1 MTRTGLPMPPQE
13 PDFQPF
19 VMIRLPPPGCMERCP
34 SRRLASF
41 AVVLALVSLFAIP
54 ASSAAQV
61 GTTTDILTGTV
72 TDPAGHPIEGADIE
86 AMSLETEISRHAHT
100 NDKGRYT
107 IVFPDGGGQ
116 YRLTV
121 RFIGMAPSVQPV
133 ARQADEDRLVS
144 NVQMSA
150 TATRLATVTVQAR
163 RNNGRGNRRT
173 PGSTERDISSEMAA
187 RLPID
192 ASDLNA
198 LATLAPGVV
207 GIDGTD
213 STDAAFSVAGLRPT
227 ANSVTLD
234 GLSFGSGSVPQ
245 DAVRSTQ
252 VVTSTYDVARGEF
265 SGGLVASTT
274 RGGTN
279 VPEGS
284 FTYTLRDQSM
294 AWGAGDSSLS
304 AAYTQNQLG
313 GGFGGPIVKD
323 KLFVFGAVQGRWRD
337 NSLPSLLNV
346 NPAVLQRLGVNGD
359 SLSRFLSLVGGAG
372 VRPDLPNIP
381 PERDADNTLGLLRA
395 DWLLSDNQ
403 TLMVRGDWRDVT
415 QNPTRVSQFALPQT
429 GGTSDETGG
438 GVMAVLT
445 SYFGGSFINELRT
458 YWSRDH
464 RSADPFMDLPN
475 GRVQVASQLTDSLN
489 GISALAFGGSN
500 GLPQRTN
507 NTSFES
513 TEELSWLPGSGTH
526 RIKAGLYYDRTRYD
540 QDVTTNEF
548 GTYFYSSLA
557 GLADGQPAEFTR
569 TLAPSIRAGTSENA
583 AFYLGDIWRMG
594 RVLQLTYGARVEG
607 AAESGAPAFNPL
619 VDSLF
624 DRRTDHFPSEISVSP
639 RVGFTAL
646 FGGGGGFA
654 STIVRGGVGEFR
666 SPTPSGLFAAAQ
678 GATGLPGTESQLVC
692 IGDQVPTPDWA
703 SFELDPSTIPTQ
715 CLGGAGT
722 TFNQSQPNVVVF
734 DPAFTSPRAWRASL
748 GVQRRVFDRI
758 GLNIDANW
766 TRGISQYGFSDLNLD
781 TVPKFRLADEHN
793 RPVYVTPSDI
803 DPSSGVVNSAASR
816 LHPELGDVIQVQ
828 SNLHSESGQV
838 TLGVNG
844 FTDNGAVYSIS
855 YTFTKARDQSSF
867 SCCSATAGFGSPT
880 TSGNP
885 NQSGWSNSS
894 FQREHAFIGTFTVPI
909 NPAIELTSIARM
921 SSGAPFT
928 PLVASDIN
936 GDGARNDRAF
946 IFDPAAT
953 ADTAV
958 ANAMRRVL
966 ANSSSSVRDC
976 LLSQIGAVAAR
987 NSCSGPWQPAFD
999 IQLNI
1004 RPNVLGLDRRLTLS
1018 IVTTNLISGVDELL
1032 HGANGAHGWG
1042 AVRLPDPTLLFV
1054 RGFDQATSSYV
1065 YAVNERFGSTSASAS
1080 AFRVPFQIG
1089 FQGHFAL
1096 GPDRTRDRL
1105 RAAFGGGG
1113 RGGHGGGNQP
1123 NTGPGTATDFAS
1135 RLGRGFTNPVTAIIT
1150 LKDSLHLT
1158 PEQVAQLT
1166 PIAAQLEAKN
1176 DSVQAAIR
1184 KKVDN
1189 AGSNAD
1195 PRALLL
1201 SIRPRLTDARQARAH
1216 ALDAVKKVLT
1226 QAQWNSL
1233 PDQLKSTGR
1242 GGAPRQ
1248 P

>member
-1 MTRTGLPMPPQE
+1 MKT
-13 PDFQPF
+13 FH
-19 VMIRLPPPGCMERCP
+19 PGCANFRC
-34 SRRLASF
+34 RTAALA
-41 AVVLALVSLFAIP
+41 AALCVVALVVSATG
-54 ASSAAQV
+54 AAAQV

-72 TDPAGHPIEGADIE
+72 TDPTGHPIEGADVE
-86 AMSLETEISRHAHT
+86 AMSLETEISRHTHT
-100 NDKGRYT
+100 NEKGRYT

-116 YRLTV
+116 YRVTV
-121 RFIGMAPSVQPV
+121 RFIGMAPSVAQV
-133 ARQADEDRLVS
+133 ARQADEDRLVTD
-144 NVQMSA
+144 VQMSP
-150 TATRLATVTVQAR
+150 TAQRLATVTVNAR
-163 RNNGRGNRRT
+163 RNTGRGNQRT
-173 PGSTERDISSEMAA
+173 PGSTERDITSEMAA
-187 RLPID
+187 RLPVD

-207 GIDGTD
+207 GLDATD

-227 ANSVTLD
+227 ANSLTLD
-234 GLSFGSGSVPQ
+234 GLSFGSGNGAVPQ

-252 VVTSTYDVARGEF
+252 VITSTYDVARGEF

-284 FTYTLRDQSM
+284 FTYALRDQSL

-313 GGFGGPIVKD
+313 GGMGGPIVKD
-323 KLFVFGAVQGRWRD
+323 KLFIFGAVQGRWRD
-337 NSLPSLLNV
+337 NELPSLLNV
-346 NPAVLQRLGVNGD
+346 NPAVLQRLGVSND
-359 SLSRFLSLVGGAG
+359 SLNRFLSLVGAAG
-372 VRPDLPNIP
+372 VRPDLPDIP
-381 PERDADNTLGLLRA
+381 PERSADNTLGLVRA
-395 DWLLSDNQ
+395 DWLISDNQ
-403 TLMVRGDWRDVT
+403 TLMLRGDWRDIT

-438 GVMAVLT
+438 GLMAVLT
-445 SYFGGSFINELRT
+445 SYFGGSFINELRA

-464 RSADPFMDLPN
+464 RSADPFMDLPD
-475 GRVQVASQLTDSLN
+475 GRVQVASQLADSLN
-489 GISALAFGGSN
+489 GISALTFGGSN

-548 GTYFYSSLA
+548 GTYFYSSLQQ
-557 GLADGQPAEFTR
+557 LADNQPAEFTR
-569 TLAPSIRAGTSENA
+569 TLAPNLRAGTSENA
-583 AFYLGDIWRMG
+583 AFYLGDIWRLG
-594 RVLQLTYGARVEG
+594 RVLQVTYGARVEG

-624 DRRTDHFPSEISVSP
+624 DRRTDHFPSELSVSP
-639 RVGFTAL
+639 RLGFTAL
-646 FGGGGGFA
+646 LGGGGFA
-654 STIVRGGVGEFR
+654 STIIRGGVGEFR

-692 IGDQVPTPDWA
+692 IGGQVPIPDWT
-703 SFELDPSTIPTQ
+703 SFALDPSTIPTQ
-715 CLGGAGT
+715 CVGGAGT
-722 TFNQSQPNVVVF
+722 TLGQSQPNVVVF
-734 DPAFTSPRAWRASL
+734 DPSFTSPRAWRASL

-758 GLNIDANW
+758 GITVDANW
-766 TRGISQYGFSDLNLD
+766 TRGVSQYGFSDLNLD
-781 TVPKFRLADEHN
+781 TVPKFRLAGENN
-793 RPVYVTPSDI
+793 RPVYVSPADV
-803 DPSSGVVNSAASR
+803 DPVSGVVNSAASR

-828 SNLHSESGQV
+828 SNLASQSGQV
-838 TLGVNG
+838 TVGLNG
-844 FTDNGAVYSIS
+844 FTDAGAVYSIS
-855 YTFTKARDQSSF
+855 YTLTKARDESSF
-867 SCCSATAGFGSPT
+867 SCCAATAGFGSPT
-880 TSGNP
+880 TAGNP
-885 NQSGWSNSS
+885 NHPEWANSN
-894 FQREHAFIGTFTVPI
+894 FQREHAFIGTFTVPV
-909 NPAIELTSIARM
+909 NQAIELTSIARL

-946 IFDPAAT
+946 IFNPATT

-966 ANSSSSVRDC
+966 ASATPSVRDC
-976 LLSQIGAVAAR
+976 LLAQLGTVAAR
-987 NSCSGPWQPAFD
+987 NSCDGPWQPAFD
-999 IQLNI
+999 LQLNI

-1018 IVTTNLISGVDELL
+1018 IVTTNLISGIDELL

-1054 RGFDQATSSYV
+1054 RGFDQTTNSYV
-1065 YAVNERFGSTSASAS
+1065 YQVNERFGSTAASAS

-1089 FQGHFAL
+1089 FQGHFTL

-1113 RGGHGGGNQP
+1113 RGGRSGGPDQP
-1123 NTGPGTATDFAS
+1123 TTGPGTASDFAS
-1135 RLGRGFTNPVTAIIT
+1135 RMGRGFTNPVTTIIA

-1158 PEQVAQLT
+1158 DDEVAKLQ
-1166 PIAAQLEAKN
+1166 PIAAQLQAKT

-1184 KKVDN
+1184 KRIDD

-1195 PRALLL
+1195 PRALVL
-1201 SIRPRLTDARQARAH
+1201 SLRPRLAEAREAREH

-1226 QAQWNSL
+1226 QSQWNSL
-1233 PDQLKSTGR
+1233 PDDLKSSGR
-1242 GGAPRQ
+1242 GGPPRQ
-1248 P
+1248 L

>member
-1 MTRTGLPMPPQE
+1 MTRH
-13 PDFQPF
+13 
-19 VMIRLPPPGCMERCP
+19 PGCTD
-34 SRRLASF
+34 RRAWRRIASVAATLV
-41 AVVLALVSLFAIP
+41 AVLLVAAPRSG
-54 ASSAAQV
+54 AAQV

-72 TDPAGHPIEGADIE
+72 TDPLGHPIEGADIE
-86 AMSLETEISRHAHT
+86 AMSMETEITRHTHT

-116 YRLTV
+116 YRVTI
-121 RFIGMAPSVQPV
+121 RFIGMAPSVVAV
-133 ARQADEDRLVS
+133 ARQADEDRLVGD
-144 NVQMSA
+144 VQMSP
-150 TATRLATVTVQAR
+150 TAQRLATVNVQAR
-163 RNNGRGNRRT
+163 RNNGRGNQRT

-198 LATLAPGVV
+198 LAALAPGVV
-207 GIDGTD
+207 GIDATD
-213 STDAAFSVAGLRPT
+213 STDTQFSVAGLRPT

-252 VVTSTYDVARGEF
+252 IVTSTYDVARGEF

-284 FTYTLRDQSM
+284 FTYTLRDQGL

-313 GGFGGPIVKD
+313 GGLGGPIVKD

-337 NSLPSLLNV
+337 NELPSLLNA
-346 NPAVLQRLGVNGD
+346 NPAVLQRLGVNAD
-359 SLSRFLSLVGGAG
+359 SLSRFLNLVGGTG
-372 VRPDLPNIP
+372 VHPDLPDIP
-381 PERDADNTLGLLRA
+381 PVRSADNTVGLIRA
-395 DWLLSDNQ
+395 DWLISDNQ

-445 SYFGGSFINELRT
+445 SYFGGSFINELRA

-464 RSADPFMDLPN
+464 RSADPFTELPD
-475 GRVQVASQLTDSLN
+475 GRVQVASQLSDSVN

-526 RIKAGLYYDRTRYD
+526 RIKAGLYYDNTRYD
-540 QDVTTNEF
+540 QDVTTNEL
-548 GTYFYSSLA
+548 GTYFYSSLQ
-557 GLADGQPAEFTR
+557 GLADNQPAEFTR
-569 TLAPSIRAGTSENA
+569 TLAPAIRAGTSENA
-583 AFYLGDIWRMG
+583 AFYLGDIWRIG

-607 AAESGAPAFNPL
+607 ATESGAPAFNPL

-624 DRRTDHFPSEISVSP
+624 GRRTDHFPSELSVSP
-639 RVGFTAL
+639 RMGFTAL
-646 FGGGGGFA
+646 LGGGGGFA
-654 STIVRGGVGEFR
+654 STIIRGGVGEFR

-692 IGDQVPTPDWA
+692 IGDQVPIPDWT
-703 SFELDPSTIPTQ
+703 SFALDPSTIPTQ
-715 CLGGAGT
+715 CVGGAGT

-734 DPAFTSPRAWRASL
+734 NPSFTSPRAWRASL

-758 GLNIDANW
+758 GLNFDANW
-766 TRGISQYGFSDLNLD
+766 TSGISQYGFSDLNLD
-781 TVPKFRLADEHN
+781 TIPKFRLADENN
-793 RPVYVTPSDI
+793 RPVYVTPADI
-803 DPSSGVVNSAASR
+803 DPASGVVNSAASR

-828 SNLHSESGQV
+828 SNLRSESGQV
-838 TLGVNG
+838 TLGLNG
-844 FTDNGAVYSIS
+844 FTDAGAVYSIS
-855 YTFTKARDQSSF
+855 YTYTKARDQSSF
-867 SCCSATAGFGSPT
+867 ACCSATAGFSSPT
-880 TSGNP
+880 TGGNP
-885 NQSGWSNSS
+885 NQPEWSNSN
-894 FQREHAFIGTFTVPI
+894 FQREHAFIGTLTVPL
-909 NPAIELTSIARM
+909 NSAIEVTSIARL

-928 PLVASDIN
+928 PLVASDVN

-946 IFDPAAT
+946 IFDPSQT

-976 LLSQIGAVAAR
+976 LLGQIGSVAAR
-987 NSCSGPWQPAFD
+987 NSCTGPWQPAFD

-1004 RPNVLGLDRRLTLS
+1004 RPNVWGLDRRLTLS
-1018 IVTTNLISGVDELL
+1018 IVTTNLISGIDEVL
-1032 HGANGAHGWG
+1032 HGENGAHGWG

-1054 RGFDQATSSYV
+1054 RGFDQSTNSYI
-1065 YAVNERFGSTSASAS
+1065 YSVNERFGSTAASAA

-1105 RAAFGGGG
+1105 RAAFGGG
-1113 RGGHGGGNQP
+1113 RGGRAGGDQQT
-1123 NTGPGTATDFAS
+1123 TGPGSASDFAS
-1135 RLGRGFTNPVTAIIT
+1135 RLGRGFTNPVTGIIT

-1158 PEQVAQLT
+1158 PEQVAQLQ
-1166 PIAAQLEAKN
+1166 PIAAQLDAKN
-1176 DSVQAAIR
+1176 DSIQAQIR
-1184 KKVDN
+1184 KKIDD

-1201 SIRPRLTDARQARAH
+1201 SIRPRLTDARQAREH
-1216 ALDAVKKVLT
+1216 ALDAVKKILT
-1226 QAQWNSL
+1226 QTQWNSL

-1242 GGAPRQ
+1242 GGPPRQ
-1248 P
+1248 QP

>member
-1 MTRTGLPMPPQE
+1 MGSPKR
-13 PDFQPF
+13 
-19 VMIRLPPPGCMERCP
+19 
-34 SRRLASF
+34 
-41 AVVLALVSLFAIP
+41 
-54 ASSAAQV
+54 SAAQV

-72 TDPAGHPIEGADIE
+72 TDPTGHPIEGADIV
-86 AMSLETEISRHAHT
+86 ATSLETEISRHTLT

-116 YRLTV
+116 YRVTV
-121 RFIGMAPSVQPV
+121 RFIGMAPSVVQV
-133 ARQADEDRLVS
+133 SRQADEDRLVS
-144 NVQMSA
+144 DIQMSP
-150 TATRLATVTVQAR
+150 TAQRLATVTVNAR
-163 RNNGRGNRRT
+163 RTNGRGNQRT

-187 RLPID
+187 RLPVD

-207 GIDGTD
+207 GLDGTD

-227 ANSVTLD
+227 ANSLTLD
-234 GLSFGSGSVPQ
+234 GLSFGSGNGAVPQ

-252 VVTSTYDVARGEF
+252 VITSTYDVARGEF

-284 FTYTLRDQSM
+284 FTYTLRDQSL

-313 GGFGGPIVKD
+313 GGLGGPIVKD
-323 KLFVFGAVQGRWRD
+323 KLFIFGAVQGRWRD
-337 NSLPSLLNV
+337 NELPSLLNV

-359 SLSRFLSLVGGAG
+359 SLNRFLSLVGAAG
-372 VRPDLPNIP
+372 VRPDLPDIA
-381 PERDADNTLGLLRA
+381 PERRADNTLGLVRA
-395 DWLLSDNQ
+395 DWLISDNQ
-403 TLMVRGDWRDVT
+403 TLMVRGDWRDIT

-438 GVMAVLT
+438 GLMAVLT
-445 SYFGGSFINELRT
+445 SYFGGSFINELRA

-464 RSADPFMDLPN
+464 RAADPFMDLPD
-475 GRVQVASQLTDSLN
+475 GRVQVASQLADSLN

-507 NTSFES
+507 NTSIES

-548 GTYFYSSLA
+548 GTYFYSSLQQ
-557 GLADGQPAEFTR
+557 LADNQPAEFTR
-569 TLAPSIRAGTSENA
+569 TLAPNIRAGTSENA
-583 AFYLGDIWRMG
+583 AFYLGDIWRFG
-594 RVLQLTYGARVEG
+594 RVLQVTYGARVEG
-607 AAESGAPAFNPL
+607 ATESGAPAFNPL

-624 DRRTDHFPSEISVSP
+624 DRRTDRFPSELSVSP
-639 RVGFTAL
+639 RLGFTVL
-646 FGGGGGFA
+646 LGGGGGFA
-654 STIVRGGVGEFR
+654 STIIRGGVGEFR

-692 IGDQVPTPDWA
+692 IGGQVPVPDWT
-703 SFELDPSTIPTQ
+703 SFALDPSTIPTQ
-715 CLGGAGT
+715 CMGGAGT
-722 TFNQSQPNVVVF
+722 TFGQSQPNVVVF
-734 DPAFTSPRAWRASL
+734 DPSFTSPRAWRASL
-748 GVQRRVFDRI
+748 GIQRRLVDRI
-758 GLNIDANW
+758 GINVDANW
-766 TRGISQYGFSDLNLD
+766 TRGVSQYGFSDLNLD
-781 TVPKFRLADEHN
+781 TVPKFRLADENN
-793 RPVYVTPSDI
+793 RPVYVTPADI
-803 DPSSGVVNSAASR
+803 DPVSGVVNSAASR

-828 SNLHSESGQV
+828 SNLAAQSGQL
-838 TLGVNG
+838 TMGLNG
-844 FTDNGAVYSIS
+844 FTDAGAVYSIS
-855 YTFTKARDQSSF
+855 YTFTKARDESSF

-880 TSGNP
+880 TDGNP
-885 NQSGWSNSS
+885 NRPAWANSNY
-894 FQREHAFIGTFTVPI
+894 QREHAFIGTFTVPV
-909 NPAIELTSIARM
+909 NVGVELTSIARL

-946 IFDPAAT
+946 IFNPATT

-966 ANSSSSVRDC
+966 ASAAPSVRDC
-976 LLSQIGAVAAR
+976 LRGQLGTVAAR
-987 NSCSGPWQPAFD
+987 NSCQGPWQPAFD
-999 IQLNI
+999 LQLNI

-1018 IVTTNLISGVDELL
+1018 IVTTNLISGIDELL

-1054 RGFDQATSSYV
+1054 RGFDQTTNSYV
-1065 YAVNERFGSTSASAS
+1065 YQVNERFGSTAASAS

-1096 GPDRTRDRL
+1096 GPDRMRDRL
-1105 RAAFGGGG
+1105 RAAFGGRGG
-1113 RGGHGGGNQP
+1113 RGGAP
-1123 NTGPGTATDFAS
+1123 NGPSTGPGTASDFAS
-1135 RLGRGFTNPVTAIIT
+1135 RMGRGFTNPVTAILS

-1158 PEQVAQLT
+1158 DDEVAKLQ
-1166 PIAAQLEAKN
+1166 PIAAQLQAKN
-1176 DSVQAAIR
+1176 DSVEAAIR
-1184 KKVDN
+1184 KRIDD

-1195 PRALLL
+1195 PRALVL
-1201 SIRPRLTDARQARAH
+1201 SLRPRLADARQARER

-1226 QAQWNSL
+1226 QEQWKSL
-1233 PDQLKSTGR
+1233 PDELKSAGR
-1242 GGAPRQ
+1242 GGPPRQ

>member
-1 MTRTGLPMPPQE
+1 MI
-13 PDFQPF
+13 DPF
-19 VMIRLPPPGCMERCP
+19 HPGCTGRR
-34 SRRLASF
+34 SRRRFASI
-41 AVVLALVSLFAIP
+41 AALLVASCVFAIP
-54 ASSAAQV
+54 RSVSAQV
-61 GTTTDILTGTV
+61 GTSTDILTGTV
-72 TDPAGHPIEGADIE
+72 TDPTGHPVEGADVE
-86 AMSLETEISRHAHT
+86 AMALETEITRHAHT

-116 YRLTV
+116 YRITV
-121 RFIGMAPSVQPV
+121 RFIGMAPSVQSV
-133 ARQADEDRLVS
+133 ARQADEDRLVA
-144 NVQMSA
+144 NVQMSP
-150 TATRLATVTVQAR
+150 TAQRLATVTVQGR

-173 PGSTERDISSEMAA
+173 PGSNERDITSEMAA
-187 RLPID
+187 RLPVD

-207 GIDGTD
+207 GLDGTD
-213 STDAAFSVAGLRPT
+213 STDASFSVAGLRPT

-313 GGFGGPIVKD
+313 GGLGGPIVKD
-323 KLFVFGAVQGRWRD
+323 KLFIFGAVQGRWRD
-337 NSLPSLLNV
+337 NQLPSLLNV
-346 NPAVLQRLGVNGD
+346 NPAVLQRLGVSAD
-359 SLSRFLSLVGGAG
+359 SLNRFLSLVGTAG
-372 VRPDLPNIP
+372 VHPDLPDIP
-381 PERDADNTLGLLRA
+381 PQRSADNTLGLLRA
-395 DWLLSDNQ
+395 DWLISDNQ

-438 GVMAVLT
+438 GIMAVLT

-464 RSADPFMDLPN
+464 RSADPFMDLPD
-475 GRVQVASQLTDSLN
+475 GRVQVASQLSDSSN

-507 NTSFES
+507 NTSFET
-513 TEELSWLPGSGTH
+513 TEELSWLPGSGAH
-526 RIKAGLYYDRTRYD
+526 RIKAGLYYDNTRYD

-548 GTYFYSSLA
+548 GTYFYSSLD
-557 GLADGQPAEFTR
+557 GLANNQPAEFTR
-569 TLAPSIRAGTSENA
+569 TLAPAIRAGISENG
-583 AFYLGDIWRMG
+583 AFYLGDIWRIG

-607 AAESGAPAFNPL
+607 ATESGAPAFNPL

-624 DRRTDHFPSEISVSP
+624 DRRTDHFPSELSVSP
-639 RVGFTAL
+639 RIGFTAL
-646 FGGGGGFA
+646 LGGAGGFA

-692 IGDQVPTPDWA
+692 IGAQVPIPDWT
-703 SFELDPSTIPTQ
+703 SFGLDPSTIPTQ
-715 CLGGAGT
+715 CVGGAGT
-722 TFNQSQPNVVVF
+722 TLNQSQPNVVVF
-734 DPAFTSPRAWRASL
+734 DPGFTSPRAWRASL

-766 TRGISQYGFSDLNLD
+766 TRGVSQYGFSDMNLD
-781 TVPKFRLADEHN
+781 TVPKFRLAGEHN

-803 DPSSGVVNSAASR
+803 DPTSGVANSAASR
-816 LHPELGDVIQVQ
+816 VHPELGDVIDVQ
-828 SNLHSESGQV
+828 SNLRSESGQV
-838 TLGVNG
+838 TVGVNG
-844 FTDNGAVYSIS
+844 FTDAGAVYSIS

-867 SCCSATAGFGSPT
+867 SCCSATAGFSSPT
-880 TSGNP
+880 TAGNP
-885 NQSGWSNSS
+885 NVPEWSNSNY
-894 FQREHAFIGTFTVPI
+894 QREHAFIGTFTVPL

-928 PLVASDIN
+928 PLVSADIN

-946 IFDPAAT
+946 IFDPAGT

-966 ANSSSSVRDC
+966 ANSSSSVKDC
-976 LLSQIGAVAAR
+976 LLAQMGSVAAR
-987 NSCSGPWQPAFD
+987 NSCTGPWQPAFD
-999 IQLNI
+999 LQLNI

-1018 IVTTNLISGVDELL
+1018 IVTTNLISGIDEVL
-1032 HGANGAHGWG
+1032 HGENGAHGWG
-1042 AVRLPDPTLLFV
+1042 AVRFPDPTLLFV
-1054 RGFDQATSSYV
+1054 RGFDQSTNSYI
-1065 YAVNERFGSTSASAS
+1065 YSVNGRFGSTAASAS

-1113 RGGHGGGNQP
+1113 RGGRGGGAQP
-1123 NTGPGTATDFAS
+1123 SSGPGTASDFAS

-1158 PEQVAQLT
+1158 TEQVAQLQ
-1166 PIAAQLEAKN
+1166 PIAAQLDVKN

-1184 KKVDN
+1184 KKIDD

-1201 SIRPRLTDARQARAH
+1201 SIRPRLTDARQARQK
-1216 ALDAVKKVLT
+1216 ALDAAKKVLT

-1242 GGAPRQ
+1242 GGAPRGA

>member
-1 MTRTGLPMPPQE
+1 MTILH
-13 PDFQPF
+13 
-19 VMIRLPPPGCMERCP
+19 PGCTKHLI
-34 SRRLASF
+34 RLAS
-41 AVVLALVSLFAIP
+41 AALALAVAAGASVPVSAP
-54 ASSAAQV
+54 AQV

-72 TDPAGHPIEGADIE
+72 TDPLGHPIEDADVE

-116 YRLTV
+116 YRVTV
-121 RFIGMAPSVQPV
+121 RSIGMAPSVASV

-144 NVQMSA
+144 DIQMSP
-150 TATRLATVTVQAR
+150 TAQRLATVTVNAR
-163 RNNGRGNRRT
+163 RNNRRGNQRT
-173 PGSTERDISSEMAA
+173 PGSTERDITSEMAA
-187 RLPID
+187 RMPVD

-207 GIDGTD
+207 GLDATD

-227 ANSVTLD
+227 ANSLTLD
-234 GLSFGSGSVPQ
+234 GLSFGSGNGAVPQ

-252 VVTSTYDVARGEF
+252 VITSTYDVARGEF

-284 FTYTLRDQSM
+284 FTFTLRDQGL

-346 NPAVLQRLGVNGD
+346 NPAVLQRLGVNAD
-359 SLSRFLSLVGGAG
+359 SLDRFLSLVGTAG
-372 VRPDLPNIP
+372 VRPDVPDIP
-381 PERDADNTLGLLRA
+381 PTRSADNTLGLVRA
-395 DWLLSDNQ
+395 DWLISDNQ
-403 TLMVRGDWRDVT
+403 TLMIRGDWRDIT

-429 GGTSDETGG
+429 GGVSDEGGG
-438 GVMAVLT
+438 GVMGVLT
-445 SYFGGSFINELRT
+445 SYFGGSFINELRA

-464 RSADPFMDLPN
+464 RAADPFMDLPD
-475 GRVQVASQLTDSLN
+475 GRVQVASQLADSPN
-489 GISALAFGGSN
+489 GISALAFGGSV

-548 GTYFYSSLA
+548 GTYFYSSLQQ
-557 GLADGQPAEFTR
+557 LADNQPAEFTR
-569 TLAPSIRAGTSENA
+569 TLAPNVRAGASENA
-583 AFYLGDIWRMG
+583 AFYLGDIWRIG

-607 AAESGAPAFNPL
+607 ATESGAPAFNPL

-624 DRRTDHFPSEISVSP
+624 DRRTDRFPSELSVSP

-646 FGGGGGFA
+646 FGGAGGFA
-654 STIVRGGVGEFR
+654 STIIRGGVGEFR

-692 IGDQVPTPDWA
+692 IGEQVPVPDWT
-703 SFELDPSTIPTQ
+703 SFALDPSTIPTQ
-715 CLGGAGT
+715 CVGGAGT
-722 TFNQSQPNVVVF
+722 TFNQLQPNVVVF
-734 DPAFTSPRAWRASL
+734 DPNFTSPRAWRASL

-758 GLNIDANW
+758 GLNLDANW
-766 TRGISQYGFSDLNLD
+766 TRGTSQYGFSDLNLD
-781 TVPKFRLADEHN
+781 TLPKFRLADEGN
-793 RPVYVTPSDI
+793 RPVYVSPADI
-803 DPSSGVVNSAASR
+803 DPVSGVVNSAASR
-816 LHPELGDVIQVQ
+816 IHPELGDVIQVQ
-828 SNLHSESGQV
+828 SNLASESGQV
-838 TLGVNG
+838 TFGING
-844 FTDNGAVYSIS
+844 FTDAGAVYSSS
-855 YTFTKARDQSSF
+855 YTFTRARDQSSF

-880 TSGNP
+880 TAGNP
-885 NQSGWSNSS
+885 NRPEWSNSN
-894 FQREHAFIGTFTVPI
+894 FQREHSFIGTFTVPV
-909 NPAIELTSIARM
+909 NPAIEITSIARL
-921 SSGAPFT
+921 SSGVPFT
-928 PLVASDIN
+928 PLVASDLN

-966 ANSSSSVRDC
+966 ASASPSVRAC
-976 LLSQIGAVAAR
+976 LLDQLGSVAAR
-987 NSCSGPWQPAFD
+987 NSCEGPWQPAFD
-999 IQLNI
+999 LQLNI
-1004 RPNVLGLDRRLTLS
+1004 RPNILGLDRRLTLS
-1018 IVTTNLISGVDELL
+1018 IVTTNLISGIDELL

-1054 RGFDQATSSYV
+1054 RGFDQPTNSFIYS
-1065 YAVNERFGSTSASAS
+1065 VNERFGSTATSAA

-1096 GPDRTRDRL
+1096 GPDRMRDRL
-1105 RAAFGGGG
+1105 RAAFGGG
-1113 RGGHGGGNQP
+1113 RGGRGGGNQP
-1123 NTGPGTATDFAS
+1123 QTGPGTASDFAS
-1135 RLGRGFTNPVTAIIT
+1135 RMGRGFTNPVAGIIS
-1150 LKDSLHLT
+1150 LRDSLHLT
-1158 PEQVAQLT
+1158 PDQVAKLT
-1166 PIAAQLEAKN
+1166 PIAAALQAKN

-1184 KKVDN
+1184 KRIDD

-1195 PRALLL
+1195 PRALVL
-1201 SIRPRLTDARQARAH
+1201 SLRPRLAEARDARQH

-1226 QAQWNSL
+1226 PAQWNSL
-1233 PDQLKSTGR
+1233 PDELRSTGR
-1242 GGAPRQ
+1242 GGPPRR

>member
-1 MTRTGLPMPPQE
+1 
-13 PDFQPF
+13 
-19 VMIRLPPPGCMERCP
+19 MILHPGCTKRLV
-34 SRRLASF
+34 RLAS
-41 AVVLALVSLFAIP
+41 AALALAAAGMSVPVSA
-54 ASSAAQV
+54 AAQV
-61 GTTTDILTGTV
+61 GTTTDILTGMV
-72 TDPAGHPIEGADIE
+72 TDPLGHPIEGADVE

-116 YRLTV
+116 YRVTV
-121 RFIGMAPSVQPV
+121 RFIGMAPSVVSV

-144 NVQMSA
+144 DIHMSP
-150 TATRLATVTVQAR
+150 TAQRLATVTVNAR
-163 RNNGRGNRRT
+163 RNNRRGNQRT
-173 PGSTERDISSEMAA
+173 PGSTERDITSEMAA
-187 RLPID
+187 RLPVD

-207 GIDGTD
+207 GLDGTD

-227 ANSVTLD
+227 ANSLTLD
-234 GLSFGSGSVPQ
+234 GLSFGSGNGAVPQ

-252 VVTSTYDVARGEF
+252 VITSTYDVARGEF

-284 FTYTLRDQSM
+284 FTYTLRDQAL

-346 NPAVLQRLGVNGD
+346 NPAVLQRLGVNAD
-359 SLSRFLSLVGGAG
+359 SLDRFLSLVGAAG
-372 VRPDLPNIP
+372 VRPDLPDIP
-381 PERDADNTLGLLRA
+381 PTRSAGNTLGLVRA
-395 DWLLSDNQ
+395 DWLISDNQ
-403 TLMVRGDWRDVT
+403 TLMIRGDWRDIT

-429 GGTSDETGG
+429 GGVSDETGG
-438 GVMAVLT
+438 GVMGVLT
-445 SYFGGSFINELRT
+445 SYFGGSFINELRA

-464 RSADPFMDLPN
+464 RAADPFMDLPD
-475 GRVQVASQLTDSLN
+475 GRVQVASQLADSLN
-489 GISALAFGGSN
+489 GISALAFGGSI

-548 GTYFYSSLA
+548 GTYFYSSLQQ
-557 GLADGQPAEFTR
+557 LADNQPAEFTR
-569 TLAPSIRAGTSENA
+569 TLAPNVRAGASENA
-583 AFYLGDIWRMG
+583 AFYLGDIWRIG
-594 RVLQLTYGARVEG
+594 RVLQLTYGARMEG
-607 AAESGAPAFNPL
+607 ATESGAPAFNPL

-624 DRRTDHFPSEISVSP
+624 GRRTDRFPTELSVSP
-639 RVGFTAL
+639 RLGFTAL
-646 FGGGGGFA
+646 LGGAGGFA
-654 STIVRGGVGEFR
+654 STIIRGGVGEFR
-666 SPTPSGLFAAAQ
+666 SPTPTGLFAAAQ

-692 IGDQVPTPDWA
+692 IGEQVPVPDWT
-703 SFELDPSTIPTQ
+703 SFALDPSTIPTQ
-715 CLGGAGT
+715 CVGGAGT
-722 TFNQSQPNVVVF
+722 TFNQLQPNVVVF
-734 DPAFTSPRAWRASL
+734 DPNFTSPRAWRASL

-758 GLNIDANW
+758 GLNVDANW
-766 TRGISQYGFSDLNLD
+766 TRGVSQYGFSDLNLD
-781 TVPKFRLADEHN
+781 TLPKFRLADEGN
-793 RPVYVTPSDI
+793 RPVYVSPADI
-803 DPSSGVVNSAASR
+803 DPASGVVNSAASR

-828 SNLHSESGQV
+828 SNLASESGQV
-838 TLGVNG
+838 TFGLNG
-844 FTDNGAVYSIS
+844 FTDAGAVYSIS

-880 TSGNP
+880 TAGNP
-885 NQSGWSNSS
+885 NRPEWSNSN
-894 FQREHAFIGTFTVPI
+894 FQREHSFIGTFTVPV
-909 NPAIELTSIARM
+909 NPAIEITSIARL

-966 ANSSSSVRDC
+966 ASASPSVRDC
-976 LLSQIGAVAAR
+976 LLEQLGAVAAR
-987 NSCSGPWQPAFD
+987 NSCQGPWQPAFD
-999 IQLNI
+999 LQLNI
-1004 RPNVLGLDRRLTLS
+1004 RPNILGLDRRLTLS
-1018 IVTTNLISGVDELL
+1018 IVTTNLISGIDELL

-1054 RGFDQATSSYV
+1054 RGFDQSTNSFV
-1065 YAVNERFGSTSASAS
+1065 YSVNERFGSTAASAA

-1096 GPDRTRDRL
+1096 GPDRMRDRL
-1105 RAAFGGGG
+1105 RAAFGGG
-1113 RGGHGGGNQP
+1113 RGGRGGGNQP
-1123 NTGPGTATDFAS
+1123 QTGPGTASDFAS
-1135 RLGRGFTNPVTAIIT
+1135 RMGRGFTNPVAGIIS
-1150 LKDSLHLT
+1150 LEDSLHLT
-1158 PEQVAQLT
+1158 ADQVAKLT
-1166 PIAAQLEAKN
+1166 PIAAALEAKN

-1184 KKVDN
+1184 KRIDD

-1195 PRALLL
+1195 PRALVL
-1201 SIRPRLTDARQARAH
+1201 SLRPRLAEARDARQH
-1216 ALDAVKKVLT
+1216 ALDAAKKVLT
-1226 QAQWNSL
+1226 PAQWNSL
-1233 PDQLKSTGR
+1233 PDELKSTGR
-1242 GGAPRQ
+1242 GGPARRP
-1248 P
+1248 

>member
-1 MTRTGLPMPPQE
+1 
-13 PDFQPF
+13 
-19 VMIRLPPPGCMERCP
+19 MILHPGCTKRLV
-34 SRRLASF
+34 RLAS
-41 AVVLALVSLFAIP
+41 AALALAAAGMSVPPSA
-54 ASSAAQV
+54 AAQV
-61 GTTTDILTGTV
+61 GTTTDILTGMV
-72 TDPAGHPIEGADIE
+72 TDPLGHPIEGADVE

-116 YRLTV
+116 YRVTV
-121 RFIGMAPSVQPV
+121 RFIGMAPSVVSV

-144 NVQMSA
+144 DIHMSP
-150 TATRLATVTVQAR
+150 TAQRLATVTVNAR
-163 RNNGRGNRRT
+163 RNNRRGSQRT
-173 PGSTERDISSEMAA
+173 PGSTERDITSEMAA
-187 RLPID
+187 RLPVD

-207 GIDGTD
+207 GLDGTD

-227 ANSVTLD
+227 ANSLTLD
-234 GLSFGSGSVPQ
+234 GLSFGSGNGAVPQ

-252 VVTSTYDVARGEF
+252 VITSTYDVARGEF

-284 FTYTLRDQSM
+284 FTYTLRDQAL

-346 NPAVLQRLGVNGD
+346 NPAVLQRLGVNAD
-359 SLSRFLSLVGGAG
+359 SLDRFLSLVGAAG
-372 VRPDLPNIP
+372 VRPDLPDIP
-381 PERDADNTLGLLRA
+381 PTRSAGNTLGLVRA
-395 DWLLSDNQ
+395 DWLISDNQ
-403 TLMVRGDWRDVT
+403 TLMIRGDWRDIT

-429 GGTSDETGG
+429 GGVSDETGG
-438 GVMAVLT
+438 GVMGVLT
-445 SYFGGSFINELRT
+445 SYFGGSFINELRA

-464 RSADPFMDLPN
+464 RAADPFMDLPD
-475 GRVQVASQLTDSLN
+475 GRVQVASQLADSLN
-489 GISALAFGGSN
+489 GISALAFGGSI

-548 GTYFYSSLA
+548 GTYFYSSLQQ
-557 GLADGQPAEFTR
+557 LADNQPAEFTR
-569 TLAPSIRAGTSENA
+569 TLAPNVRAGASENA
-583 AFYLGDIWRMG
+583 AFYLGDIWRIG
-594 RVLQLTYGARVEG
+594 RVLQLTYGARMEG
-607 AAESGAPAFNPL
+607 ATESGAPAFNPL

-624 DRRTDHFPSEISVSP
+624 GRRTDRFPTELSVSP
-639 RVGFTAL
+639 RLGFTAL
-646 FGGGGGFA
+646 LGGAGGFA
-654 STIVRGGVGEFR
+654 STIIRGGVGEFR
-666 SPTPSGLFAAAQ
+666 SPTPTGLFAAAQ

-692 IGDQVPTPDWA
+692 IGEQVPVPDWT
-703 SFELDPSTIPTQ
+703 SFALDPSTIPTQ
-715 CLGGAGT
+715 CVGGAGT
-722 TFNQSQPNVVVF
+722 TFNQLQPNVVVF
-734 DPAFTSPRAWRASL
+734 DPNFTSPRAWRASL

-758 GLNIDANW
+758 GLNVDANW
-766 TRGISQYGFSDLNLD
+766 TRGVSQYGFSDLNLD
-781 TVPKFRLADEHN
+781 TLPKFRLADEGN
-793 RPVYVTPSDI
+793 RPVYVSPADI
-803 DPSSGVVNSAASR
+803 DPVSGVVNSAASR

-828 SNLHSESGQV
+828 SNLASESGQV
-838 TLGVNG
+838 TFGLNG
-844 FTDNGAVYSIS
+844 FTDAGAVYSIS
-855 YTFTKARDQSSF
+855 YTFTTARDQSSF

-880 TSGNP
+880 TAGNP
-885 NQSGWSNSS
+885 NRPEWSNSN
-894 FQREHAFIGTFTVPI
+894 FQREHSFIGTFTVPV
-909 NPAIELTSIARM
+909 NPAIEITSIARL

-966 ANSSSSVRDC
+966 ASASPSVRDC
-976 LLSQIGAVAAR
+976 LLEQLGAVAAR
-987 NSCSGPWQPAFD
+987 NSCQGPWQPAFD
-999 IQLNI
+999 LQFNI
-1004 RPNVLGLDRRLTLS
+1004 RPNILGLDRRLTLS
-1018 IVTTNLISGVDELL
+1018 IVTTNLISGIDELL

-1054 RGFDQATSSYV
+1054 RGFDQSTNSFV
-1065 YAVNERFGSTSASAS
+1065 YSVNERFGSTAASAA

-1096 GPDRTRDRL
+1096 GPDRMRDRL
-1105 RAAFGGGG
+1105 RAAFGGG
-1113 RGGHGGGNQP
+1113 RGGRGGGNQP
-1123 NTGPGTATDFAS
+1123 QTGPGTASDFAS
-1135 RLGRGFTNPVTAIIT
+1135 RMGRGFTNPVAGIIS
-1150 LKDSLHLT
+1150 LEDSLHLT
-1158 PEQVAQLT
+1158 ADQVAKLT
-1166 PIAAQLEAKN
+1166 PIAAALEAKN

-1184 KKVDN
+1184 KRIDD

-1195 PRALLL
+1195 PRALVL
-1201 SIRPRLTDARQARAH
+1201 SLRPRLAEARDARQH
-1216 ALDAVKKVLT
+1216 ALDAAKKVLT
-1226 QAQWNSL
+1226 PAQWNSL
-1233 PDQLKSTGR
+1233 PDELKSTGR
-1242 GGAPRQ
+1242 GGPARRP
-1248 P
+1248 